1 MLRLNSFN
9 KDHHNHELGIC
20 IASLQPKSYDDVVY
34 KLKELSSL
42 TKFDFIEGIND
53 REIMSKLIKDYPCYT
68 LGSLIRRTDI
78 DIIEQFM
85 NACYL
90 AKELNIKYL
99 MFGNRKVREYVA
111 EGKYK
116 LNLQQLYTGMFGVC
130 SHLGLKLMFEPL
142 KGTYPGTLEEVIKL
156 QEQYGERDLHLCLKN
171 TEINHDDFCKYIDRV
186 KNCHISFELYLK
198 YYKELKN
205 LKRFTLEI

>member
-1 MLRLNSFN
+1 MLKLNSF
-9 KDHHNHELGIC
+9 KTEHFHHNHELGIC
-20 IASLQPKSYDDVVY
+20 IASLQPKSYDDVIY

-53 REIMSKLIKDYPCYT
+53 KEIMSKLIKDYPCYT
-68 LGSLIRRTDI
+68 LGSLIRDPNGDI
-78 DIIEQFM
+78 YQQFEDS
-85 NACYL
+85 CKL
-90 AKELNIKYL
+90 ASELNIKYL
-99 MFGNRKVREYVA
+99 MFGGYQVRIKNKIDYSKFFELA
-111 EGKYK
+111 KKYNK
-116 LNLQQLYTGMFGVC
+116 
-130 SHLGLKLMFEPL
+130 HLLLEPL

-156 QEQYGERDLHLCLKN
+156 QEQYGEKDLHLCLKN
-171 TEINHDDFCKYIDRV
+171 TEINHDDFYKYIDKV

>member
-1 MLRLNSFN
+1 MLKLNSF
-9 KDHHNHELGIC
+9 KTEHFHHNHELGIC
-20 IASLQPKSYDDVVY
+20 IASLQPKSYDDVIY

-53 REIMSKLIKDYPCYT
+53 REIMLNLIKDYPCYT
-68 LGSLIRRTDI
+68 LGSLIRDPNGDI
-78 DIIEQFM
+78 YQQFEDS
-85 NACYL
+85 CKL
-90 AKELNIKYL
+90 ASELNIDYL
-99 MFGNRKVREYVA
+99 MFGGYQVRIKNKIDYA
-111 EGKYK
+111 KFFGLAKKYNK
-116 LNLQQLYTGMFGVC
+116 
-130 SHLGLKLMFEPL
+130 HLLLEPL

-156 QEQYGERDLHLCLKN
+156 QEQYGEKDLHLCLKN
-171 TEINHDDFCKYIDRV
+171 TEINHDDFYKYIDRV